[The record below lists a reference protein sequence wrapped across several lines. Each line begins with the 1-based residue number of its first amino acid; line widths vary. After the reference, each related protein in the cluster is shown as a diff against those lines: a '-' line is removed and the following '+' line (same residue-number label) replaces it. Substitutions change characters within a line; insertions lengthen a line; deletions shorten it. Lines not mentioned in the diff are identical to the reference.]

1 MNDNNVSSLHRQEG
15 EGEWN
20 GVDGAKYVYGYV

>member
-1 MNDNNVSSLHRQEG
+1 MDDNNVSSLHRLEG
-15 EGEWN
+15 YGERN